1 MAAYISLYAQPV
13 DRYNL
18 QRSVTQIFRTATQGD
33 KVLRK
38 LGDFSRVLPELLN
51 PSLKGYFEA
60 LTERDRFTAQ
70 LDQALE
76 TWDVWLMPVAATVA
90 FHHCPAWSAIDI
102 DSKSYPHAVAN
113 GAYTMPFNLSGH
125 PAIVI
130 PIGQTSNGLPIGIQI
145 VGKRWKEMELMA
157 IAQQLDAV
165 IGGFRSPSGY

>member
-1 MAAYISLYAQPV
+1 MERAAIAVSLIASSLIFDVPV
-13 DRYNL
+13 G
-18 QRSVTQIFRTATQGD
+18 SAECG
-33 KVLRK
+33 
-38 LGDFSRVLPELLN
+38 
-51 PSLKGYFEA
+51 LKGYFEA
-60 LTERDRFTAQ
+60 LTERDCFIAQ

-90 FHHCPAWSAIDI
+90 FRHCPAWSAIDI

-130 PIGQTSNGLPIGIQI
+130 PVGQTSNGLPIGMQI
-145 VGKRWKEMELMA
+145 VGKRWKEMELLA

-165 IGGFRSPSGY
+165 IGGFQHPPDYFS